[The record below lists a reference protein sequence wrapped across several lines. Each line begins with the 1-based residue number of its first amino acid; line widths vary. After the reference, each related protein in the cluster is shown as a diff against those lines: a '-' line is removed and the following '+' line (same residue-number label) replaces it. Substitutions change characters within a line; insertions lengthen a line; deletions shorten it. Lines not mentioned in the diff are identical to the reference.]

1 MFLAS
6 LLLFTP
12 SPDLGTL
19 KVRNM
24 YSVHLDRWSFR
35 WCRWLDSTIS
45 CTEYLQKRQ
54 IPEQKWICSK
64 ILSDNTPGMSEF
76 LWISIFKIQKEISW
90 HSWLDLHYVTPV
102 HPTVQCGWL
111 KCLSRAFFGTTIVLK
126 ITSRNSFELCSNN
139 YQLEC
144 WFCVEQFTNF
154 GSVNIM
160 FNTIHTDGNPKKI
173 LASWNLFQWLDLSSI
188 FSHNQLSLNIS
199 GFQNPS
205 LCSSSLNTQQLFGWK
220 NHTIHLCM
228 IHSKWGS
235 GHHVG
240 LGVRKIQPLFSNIVL
255 EQFPLHNQERC
266 KSSNHITCSH
276 AYFLYTTKKRDW

>member
-1 MFLAS
+1 MPTALSCFQYDQKLKSKMFLAS

-126 ITSRNSFELCSNN
+126 ITSRKSFELCSNN

-160 FNTIHTDGNPKKI
+160 FNTIHTDGNPKKN

-188 FSHNQLSLNIS
+188 FSHNQRALTYLASRILPYAAVASIPNNCLDGKI
-199 GFQNPS
+199 
-205 LCSSSLNTQQLFGWK
+205 TQFTCAWYIVNEALDIMLGWV
-220 NHTIHLCM
+220 
-228 IHSKWGS
+228 WG
-235 GHHVG
+235 
-240 LGVRKIQPLFSNIVL
+240 KSNL
-255 EQFPLHNQERC
+255 YFP
-266 KSSNHITCSH
+266 T
-276 AYFLYTTKKRDW
+276 